1 MYHKVPTATHL
12 FIVKN
17 EEILLLKRKNTGYH
31 DGDYSVPAGH
41 IEDGES
47 VIDSTIREAK
57 EEIGITLFPR
67 DFEVCQV
74 IHRRSEEV
82 RVDFF
87 VQINSYQGIINN
99 CEPEKCSDLSW
110 FKLDDLPINMIP
122 YVEKAIVNFR
132 NGNKFDVLGWE

>member
-87 VQINSYQGIINN
+87 VQINSYQGTINN